1 MSGRQQNGG
10 QKPIRSAAIE
20 RLRELDR
27 EIQLLRHSAALLNWD
42 QETKMPKGGIVERSE
57 QLALLE
63 GLSHERLASV
73 ELGDL
78 LDAAGSTEDRP
89 AGAEDLPPRHADFLR
104 VLRREYERATKIPT
118 RLVREMASAVS
129 TAQAVWVDARG
140 SDDFPSFAPHLE
152 KLLKLNVEK
161 AEAIGYEKQIYDAL
175 LDEYEPSMTT
185 ERVGAVFDELKK
197 ALVPFV
203 QELVDRGEVEDSFL
217 HQTFPQA
224 GQEAF
229 CRRVLSDIGY
239 DFSRGRLDVSAHPFT
254 ISVGGDDIRIT
265 THYRENKL
273 TSALFGSIHEGGH
286 ALYEMGIAEEHHGS
300 LLGKGTSLGIHES
313 QSRTWENMIGRS
325 ISFWHRYFPVLKEY
339 FPGLL
344 DEVGL
349 GAWIRAVNR
358 VQPSLIRIEADEL
371 TYSLHV
377 ILRFEL
383 ELALVNGEIPV
394 SDLPGRWN
402 EAMQRLLGVQPK
414 NDTEGVL
421 QDIHWAMGAIGY
433 FPTYALGNLY
443 GAQFYRKMEKDLGDV
458 DPRILN
464 GDFESLRKWMEENI
478 HRHGSSRLP
487 AELLEELTGEVLHAE
502 PYISYLREKY
512 GKIYEL

>member
-1 MSGRQQNGG
+1 MSDGKKGG
-10 QKPIRSAAIE
+10 TAAAIE

-27 EIQLLRHSAALLNWD
+27 EIQLLRRSAALLNWD
-42 QETKMPKGGIVERSE
+42 QETKMPKGGIAERSE

-63 GLSHERLASV
+63 GLSHERLASAEMG
-73 ELGDL
+73 ELL
-78 LDAAGSTEDRP
+78 EAAGSTEARP
-89 AGAEDLPPRHADFLR
+89 AGGEELSPRDGDFLR

-118 RLVREMASAVS
+118 RLVREIAAAVS
-129 TAQAVWVDARG
+129 TAQAVWVDARS
-140 SDDFPSFAPHLE
+140 SDDFQSFAPHMD
-152 KLLKLNVEK
+152 KLLKLNIEK

-185 ERVGAVFDELKK
+185 ERLGEVFGELEK

-217 HQTFPQA
+217 RQAFPQA

-229 CRRVLSDIGY
+229 CRHILSDMGY

-254 ISVGGDDIRIT
+254 ISVGGNDVRIT
-265 THYRENKL
+265 THYRESNL
-273 TSALFGSIHEGGH
+273 MSALFGSIHEGGH
-286 ALYEMGIAEEHHGS
+286 ALFEMGIAEEHHTS
-300 LLGKGTSLGIHES
+300 ILGEGTSLGIHES

-325 ISFWHRYFPVLKEY
+325 IPFWRRYFPVLREY

-344 DEVGL
+344 DGVGL
-349 GAWIRAVNR
+349 STWIRAINH

-377 ILRFEL
+377 ILRYEL
-383 ELALVNGEIPV
+383 ERALVNGEISV
-394 SDLPGRWN
+394 AELPGAWN
-402 EAMQRLLGVQPK
+402 GSMQRLLGIRPK
-414 NDTEGVL
+414 NDAEGVL

-458 DPRILN
+458 DSFILK
-464 GDFESLRKWMEENI
+464 GDLKTLRKWMAENI
-478 HRHGSSRLP
+478 HRHGSSRTP
-487 AELLEELTGEVLHAE
+487 AELLEEVTGEELQAG